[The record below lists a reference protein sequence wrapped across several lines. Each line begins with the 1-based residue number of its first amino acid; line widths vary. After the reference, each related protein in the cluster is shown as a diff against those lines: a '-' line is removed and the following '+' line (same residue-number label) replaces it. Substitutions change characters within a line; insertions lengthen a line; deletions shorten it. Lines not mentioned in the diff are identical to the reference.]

1 MRCQITQDS
10 ARRAHVLVSRNLPST
25 NPPTALT
32 ETSFP
37 PHHQAASVHTT
48 DPQRGKQA
56 ARTTSASSEGLE
68 SKAIVRISVL
78 TLPLTPLIQH
88 PRAHLSRLLGLTIL
102 ALLSRHLSSHLFLLT
117 LLHKLVVSK
126 PLLKAD
132 TLIHS
137 FLPIFLSSL
146 NMLTTT
152 HWNSLLR

>member
-1 MRCQITQDS
+1 MSTK
-10 ARRAHVLVSRNLPST
+10 LPI
-25 NPPTALT
+25 ALT
-32 ETSFP
+32 ETTFP

-48 DPQRGKQA
+48 DPQRGKQV
-56 ARTTSASSEGLE
+56 ARKTSASSEGLE
-68 SKAIVRISVL
+68 SKAGVCISIL
-78 TLPLTPLIQH
+78 ILPLTPLIQH
-88 PRAHLSRLLGLTIL
+88 PRAHHSRLLGLTLL

-117 LLHKLVVSK
+117 LLQKLVVSE
-126 PLLKAD
+126 PLLKTD